1 MGNTLSLRKNPS
13 DLETGLV
20 IKNNYKAPSGF
31 NYVTGVREVGKL
43 KVVEGVAKGAACI
56 ILKSVMVFDQ
66 HGKLIFDAEVK
77 NMTPYSREYVRQVVL
92 YGMLKMLREAS
103 SQSGKIF
110 DDKHAFEMLDSML
123 ESAYYEESYK
133 AILIWAAEMGII

>member
-1 MGNTLSLRKNPS
+1 MENTMSIRKNPS

-77 NMTPYSREYVRQVVL
+77 NMTVL
-92 YGMLKMLREAS
+92 QRVCQTGCPLWHVENATGSKFPGRKNL
-103 SQSGKIF
+103 
-110 DDKHAFEMLDSML
+110 
-123 ESAYYEESYK
+123 
-133 AILIWAAEMGII
+133 